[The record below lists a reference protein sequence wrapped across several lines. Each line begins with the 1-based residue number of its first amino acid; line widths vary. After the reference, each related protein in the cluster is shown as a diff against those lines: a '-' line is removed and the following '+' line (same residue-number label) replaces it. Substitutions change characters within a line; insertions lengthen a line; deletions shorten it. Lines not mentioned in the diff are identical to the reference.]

1 MSTSTASK
9 SKEKPGRVA
18 TSQDK
23 GHGRRE
29 RRELRTTPSLTVN
42 QKWKGL
48 KQGFR
53 LTRER
58 TIGGQKTV
66 EVIHGITSLS
76 MDRANA
82 AALLKY
88 VRDHWRIE
96 NQLHYVRDVTL
107 REDAC
112 RVRSG
117 SAPQILAAL
126 RNSVVHLLA
135 QVEAERKVRIL
146 FASESGSR
154 AWGFAS
160 QDSDYDVRFLY
171 VHSRDWYLSIE
182 DRRDVIEE
190 PISEGL
196 DISAHGE
203 RAYDL

>member
-1 MSTSTASK
+1 
-9 SKEKPGRVA
+9 
-18 TSQDK
+18 
-23 GHGRRE
+23 
-29 RRELRTTPSLTVN
+29 VN

-135 QVEAERKVRIL
+135 QVEAE
-146 FASESGSR
+146 
-154 AWGFAS
+154 S
-160 QDSDYDVRFLY
+160 QPAA
-171 VHSRDWYLSIE
+171 IE
-182 DRRDVIEE
+182 ALQIQPEQARQLIG
-190 PISEGL
+190 I
-196 DISAHGE
+196 H
-203 RAYDL
+203 